1 MIVSQTLRFRGP
13 LVVTIWEYNNSVVKT
28 CSPGIQRSIPSIAW
42 KIILFQLNLDKPKTI
57 TKWVGKAV
65 KHLLQY

>member
-28 CSPGIQRSIPSIAW
+28 CSPILDSGIVN
-42 KIILFQLNLDKPKTI
+42 FCF
-57 TKWVGKAV
+57 
-65 KHLLQY
+65 